1 MRKTKSQGKQGER
14 VMPSVTTPY
23 SQVMLR
29 ADHRSLHVRGIGNLD
44 KSSVG
49 GMVTVQN
56 PTGMFKKE

>member
-49 GMVTVQN
+49 GRATVQN

>member
-1 MRKTKSQGKQGER
+1 
-14 VMPSVTTPY
+14 MPSVTTPY

-29 ADHRSLHVRGIGNLD
+29 AEHRSLHVRGIGNLD

-49 GMVTVQN
+49 GRATVQN